1 MWIYGKKTGTHQ
13 VEKLEKSLKFHGVAQ
28 NILTIS
34 TLSIQ
39 SLYFSLPR
47 FPLPPL
53 LSASSAAPGQ

>member
-39 SLYFSLPR
+39 
-47 FPLPPL
+47 
-53 LSASSAAPGQ
+53 